1 MLSHRKKK
9 STPMNVCEWLK
20 EVCSRK
26 HFESSNS
33 VAKNYISIRSFTID
47 CWDTDMVTDV
57 HCISG
62 TSVWALGSLRAR
74 ITPLALCHVPQ
85 AIHEMF
91 LERSLV
97 NCSAGRCR
105 CYPGLC

>member
-1 MLSHRKKK
+1 
-9 STPMNVCEWLK
+9 MNVCEWLN

-57 HCISG
+57 HFWQICLGFGELEGQVNTFG
-62 TSVWALGSLRAR
+62 TLS
-74 ITPLALCHVPQ
+74 
-85 AIHEMF
+85 
-91 LERSLV
+91 
-97 NCSAGRCR
+97 CSSSHS
-105 CYPGLC
+105 